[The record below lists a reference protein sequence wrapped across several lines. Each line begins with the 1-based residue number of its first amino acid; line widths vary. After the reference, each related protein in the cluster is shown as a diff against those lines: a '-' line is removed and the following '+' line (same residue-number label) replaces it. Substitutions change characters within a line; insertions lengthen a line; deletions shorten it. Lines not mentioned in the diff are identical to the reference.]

1 MTDHAAPTNTDAPRW
16 DSPVEVAV
24 IDFDGT
30 IVAVNSAWRRI
41 AELQIASADRSALL
55 EGGNYLAAVRMAS
68 DDDARS
74 AIAGVTQ
81 VLAREVDEFCH
92 EYERHLDFADE
103 HCELRATPLPEGALI
118 SRSTSIAPSHPLAA

>member
-1 MTDHAAPTNTDAPRW
+1 MTDHAVPPTSDAPRW

-41 AELQIASADRSALL
+41 AELQIAAADRNALL
-55 EGGNYLAAVRMAS
+55 EGGNYLAAVRLFS
-68 DDDARS
+68 DDEARDA
-74 AIAGVTQ
+74 IPGVTR

-92 EYERHLDFADE
+92 EYERHLDVADAR
-103 HCELRATPLPEGALI
+103 CELRATPLPEGALI
-118 SRSTSIAPSHPLAA
+118 ARTTSIAPQLAA